1 MALGKVAVN
10 DVNNAQGDFKTVER
24 QLLFVGHAGK
34 NAGTILYLDQ
44 TSDLD
49 EQLGVNAS
57 KMKTAVHHA
66 RLNAGPNWTC
76 IAIPQAAAGSW
87 QAGFDQA
94 MDADLALEG
103 VVVTDPLDPLTATDD
118 LAAFHAAAMAALNEY
133 GRRLHFLVATR
144 AFDPAADTWD
154 AFVTEMTPFT
164 EGVSAYRV
172 GPVAEV
178 YPGFLG
184 ALAGRLCNEFVS
196 IADSPM
202 RTATGT
208 LIGIGELPAGTD
220 GTAYSRSHA
229 KALNDARFTVPMT
242 YPDYAGIYTSDAQ
255 LLDVEGG
262 DFQVLEYLRPV
273 DAVARRI
280 RILALHRIGNRQLN
294 SSAASV
300 EAHQSYF
307 ARPITEMSKSRN
319 HLGKV
324 LPGDV
329 KPPKEGDITITWLTE
344 LNVDIQASITPW
356 NAPKSIGV
364 GIGLNLSQES

>member
-24 QLLFVGHAGK
+24 QLLFIGHAGK
-34 NAGTILYLDQ
+34 NAGQILYLDQ
-44 TSDLD
+44 TSELD
-49 EQLGVNAS
+49 YVLGVNNS

-76 IAIPQAAAGSW
+76 IALPQAASGTW
-87 QAGFDQA
+87 QTAFETA
-94 MDADLALEG
+94 MDANLTCEG
-103 VVVTDPLDPLTATDD
+103 VVITDPLDELTAAQDIAD
-118 LAAFHAAAMAALNEY
+118 MNAAAIATLSEF
-133 GRRLHFLVATR
+133 GRRLFFLVASR
-144 AFDPAADTWD
+144 AFNPEEDTWD
-154 AFVTEMTPFT
+154 EFVTEVTPIP
-164 EGVSAYRV
+164 EGISAYRV
-172 GPVAEV
+172 GVIAEV

-202 RTATGT
+202 RVKTGT
-208 LIGIGELPAGTD
+208 LVGIAELPND
-220 GTAYSRSHA
+220 KNDSAYTRGHA

-273 DAVARRI
+273 DAASRRI
-280 RILALHRIGNRQLN
+280 RVLAIHQIANRELN
-294 SSAASV
+294 NSAAST
-300 EAHQSYF
+300 EAHISYF
-307 ARPITEMSKSRN
+307 ARPITQMSKSRT

-329 KPPKEGDITITWLTE
+329 RPPKTGDITITWLT
-344 LNVDIQASITPW
+344 NSSVDIQAAITPW
-356 NAPKSIGV
+356 NSPKSIGV